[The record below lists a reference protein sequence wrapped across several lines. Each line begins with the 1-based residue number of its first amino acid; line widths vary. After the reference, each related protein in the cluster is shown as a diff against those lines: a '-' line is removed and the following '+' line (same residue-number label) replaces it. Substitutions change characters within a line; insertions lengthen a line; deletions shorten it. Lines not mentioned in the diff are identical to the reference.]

1 MNGTLSSSSSISIQ
15 EPLAEP
21 PAIPAGRESDPSQRY
36 RLLALD
42 SDGERDL
49 IQRYLPLV
57 VRTIQRLCPVLPEA
71 TSMDEW
77 INLASM
83 ALIQAARTYDPTK
96 QVSFEH
102 FCRICIRN
110 TVFSELRRIAPVSR
124 RVYRLRRE
132 LEDAIWEL
140 SQSLGREPD
149 EAEIAAKLGL
159 SLKDYWDRLDD
170 IRHISFESIEELSNP
185 SHPSSAE
192 SSHGG
197 FDLVDPT
204 EQSPSELTEN
214 RDLCGLVRERLLKLP
229 ATQRTVL
236 SLFYY
241 EGLRMKDIGEILDL
255 TEARICQIHAQAVTS
270 LRAHL
275 RRNL

>member
-1 MNGTLSSSSSISIQ
+1 MNGTLSSFQ
-15 EPLAEP
+15 ETASEP
-21 PAIPAGRESDPSQRY
+21 SLVPVSRDADPSQRY

-42 SDGERDL
+42 ADGERDL

-132 LEDAIWEL
+132 LEEAIWEL
-140 SQSLGREPD
+140 SQTLGRDPE
-149 EAEIAAKLGL
+149 ESEVAEKLGL

-170 IRHISFESIEELSNP
+170 IRHISFESIEELSSPSNP
-185 SHPSSAE
+185 FLAE
-192 SSHGG
+192 TPFGG
-197 FDLVDPT
+197 FELVDLN
-204 EQSPSELTEN
+204 EQSPSEIAEN
-214 RDLCGLVRERLLKLP
+214 RDLCAVIRERLLKLP

-275 RRNL
+275 RRHV

>member
-1 MNGTLSSSSSISIQ
+1 
-15 EPLAEP
+15 
-21 PAIPAGRESDPSQRY
+21 
-36 RLLALD
+36 
-42 SDGERDL
+42 
-49 IQRYLPLV
+49 
-57 VRTIQRLCPVLPEA
+57 
-71 TSMDEW
+71 MDEW

-83 ALIQAARTYDPTK
+83 ALIQAARTYDPAK

-132 LEDAIWEL
+132 LEDAIWDL
-140 SQSLGREPD
+140 SQQLGREP
-149 EAEIAAKLGL
+149 EETEVAERLGL

-170 IRHISFESIEELSNP
+170 IRHISFESIEEMYSPSN
-185 SHPSSAE
+185 SSGSE
-192 SSHGG
+192 SPVGG
-197 FDLVDPT
+197 FELVDLT

-214 RDLCGLVRERLLKLP
+214 RDLCDLVRDRLLKLP
-229 ATQRTVL
+229 KTQRTVL

-270 LRAHL
+270 LRGHL
-275 RRNL
+275 RRTL

>member
-1 MNGTLSSSSSISIQ
+1 MSDSAASLL
-15 EPLAEP
+15 EPTPEATAASATREAE
-21 PAIPAGRESDPSQRY
+21 SSQRY

-42 SDGERDL
+42 ADGERDL
-49 IQRYLPLV
+49 IERYLPLM
-57 VRTIQRLCPVLPEA
+57 VRTIQRLCPILPES
-71 TSMDEW
+71 TTMDEW

-132 LEDAIWEL
+132 LEDVIWEL
-140 SQSLGREPD
+140 SQTLGREP
-149 EAEIAAKLGL
+149 EENEVAQRMGL
-159 SLKDYWDRLDD
+159 SLKEYWDRLDD
-170 IRHISFESIEELSNP
+170 IRHISFESIEELHNP
-185 SHPSSAE
+185 TGSE
-192 SSHGG
+192 SPYGG
-197 FDLVDPT
+197 IELVDPT
-204 EQSPSELTEN
+204 EQSPLELVEN
-214 RDLCGLVRERLLKLP
+214 RDLCALVRDRLLKLP
-229 ATQRTVL
+229 QAQRTVL

-241 EGLRMKDIGEILDL
+241 EGLRMKDIGELLDL

-270 LRAHL
+270 LRSHL
-275 RRNL
+275 RRHT